1 MNRVIL
7 NDELNQIKSDLIN
20 SGFKVV
26 RNFLDNNTISELK
39 KIIEGKYNENIESKI
54 SYKGIPERD
63 SKDRMVYSLQN
74 LDKKFID
81 LISST
86 EIESILIPFLNDKY
100 YRFIPEEEP
109 NYILNYFNARSSG
122 NKLDLHI
129 DSHIPYVGEHIFMMQ
144 VVFLLEKSTIDNGC
158 TIVVPGSHNSGKYT
172 DRSIE
177 KVTSLEGEPG
187 DMIIWD
193 SRLWHG
199 TTENITSNTRWAIVS
214 TFSQWWIKQANDI
227 PKGLENNVFKT
238 LTDKQKQLLGFLS
251 LPPKDPTKRV
261 NTKCGYDFLKD
272 NVNDFE

>member
-158 TIVVPGSHNSGKYT
+158 TIVVTGSHNSGKYT

>member
-1 MNRVIL
+1 MNREIL
-7 NDELNQIKSDLIN
+7 NKEHLKIKKEIKNHGYSIV
-20 SGFKVV
+20 K
-26 RNFLDNNTISELK
+26 NFLKNDTIIELK
-39 KIIEGKYNENIESKI
+39 KIIEKKYNENIKNQI
-54 SYKGIPERD
+54 NYKGIPQRD
-63 SKDRMVYSLQN
+63 SNDRIVYCLQN
-74 LDKKFID
+74 LDKKFVD

-86 EIESILIPFLNDKY
+86 QIESILMPFLNDKY
-100 YRFIPEEEP
+100 YRFISEDEP

-172 DRSIE
+172 NRSIE
-177 KVTSLEGEPG
+177 KVTFLEGEPG

-199 TTENITSNTRWAIVS
+199 TTENITSNTRWAIIS
-214 TFSQWWIKQANDI
+214 TFSQWWVKQQNDI
-227 PKGLENNVFKT
+227 PKGLENHIYKT

-251 LPPKDPTKRV
+251 LPPKDPSERV

-272 NVNDFE
+272 NVNEF

>member
-1 MNRVIL
+1 MNRSL
-7 NDELNQIKSDLIN
+7 SNDELNQIKSDIIN
-20 SGFKVV
+20 SGFKIV

-39 KIIEGKYNENIESKI
+39 KIVEDKYNENIESQI

-74 LDKKFID
+74 LNKKFVD

-86 EIESILIPFLNDKY
+86 QIESILKPFLNDKY

-129 DSHIPYVGEHIFMMQ
+129 DSHIPYVGKHIFMMQ
-144 VVFLLEKSTIDNGC
+144 VVFLLEKSKIDNGC

-177 KVTSLEGEPG
+177 KVTFLEGEPG

-193 SRLWHG
+193 SRIWHG
-199 TTENITSNTRWAIVS
+199 TTENITSNTRWAIIS
-214 TFSQWWIKQANDI
+214 TFSQWWVKQANDI
-227 PKGLENNVFKT
+227 PKGLENHVYKS

-251 LPPKDPTKRV
+251 LPPKDPNERV
-261 NTKCGYDFLKD
+261 NTKCGYDYLKN
-272 NVNDFE
+272 NVNEF

>member
-1 MNRVIL
+1 MNRDIL
-7 NDELNQIKSDLIN
+7 NNEHSQINKEIIN
-20 SGFKVV
+20 YGYTIVK
-26 RNFLDNNTISELK
+26 NFLKNDTVVELK
-39 KIIEGKYNENIESKI
+39 KIIEKRYNENIESQI
-54 SYKGIPERD
+54 NYQGTPERD
-63 SKDRMVYSLQN
+63 SNDRIVYSLQN

-81 LISST
+81 LISSS
-86 EIESILIPFLNDKY
+86 EIESILKPFLNDKY

-122 NKLDLHI
+122 SKLDLHI
-129 DSHIPYVGEHIFMMQ
+129 DSHIPFVGENIFMIQ
-144 VVFLLEKSTIDNGC
+144 VIFLLEKSTIDNGC
-158 TIVVPGSHNSGKYT
+158 TVVVPGSHNSGKYT

-193 SRLWHG
+193 SRIWHG

-214 TFSQWWIKQANDI
+214 TFSQWWVKQANDI
-227 PKGLENNVFKT
+227 PRGLENYVFKT

-251 LPPKDPTKRV
+251 LPPKDPTERV
-261 NTKCGYDFLKD
+261 NTKCGYDFLKY

>member
-1 MNRVIL
+1 M
-7 NDELNQIKSDLIN
+7 
-20 SGFKVV
+20 
-26 RNFLDNNTISELK
+26 
-39 KIIEGKYNENIESKI
+39 
-54 SYKGIPERD
+54 
-63 SKDRMVYSLQN
+63 
-74 LDKKFID
+74 
-81 LISST
+81 
-86 EIESILIPFLNDKY
+86 PFLNDKY
-100 YRFIPEEEP
+100 YRFISEEEP

-129 DSHIPYVGEHIFMMQ
+129 DSHIPYIGEHIFMMQ

-158 TIVVPGSHNSGKYT
+158 TIVVPGSHNSGEYT

-177 KVTSLEGEPG
+177 KVTFLEGEPG

-227 PKGLENNVFKT
+227 PKGLENQVYKT

-251 LPPKDPTKRV
+251 LPPKEPTERV

-272 NVNDFE
+272 NVNEF

>member
-1 MNRVIL
+1 MNRSL
-7 NDELNQIKSDLIN
+7 SNDELNQIKSDIIN
-20 SGFKVV
+20 SGFKIV
-26 RNFLDNNTISELK
+26 RNFLDNNAISEFK
-39 KIIEGKYNENIESKI
+39 KIIEDKYNENIESQI

-74 LDKKFID
+74 LDKKFVD

-86 EIESILIPFLNDKY
+86 QIESILTHFLNDKY

-177 KVTSLEGEPG
+177 KVSYLEGEPG

-193 SRLWHG
+193 SRIWHG

-214 TFSQWWIKQANDI
+214 TFSQWWVKQANDI
-227 PKGLENNVFKT
+227 PKGFKESIYKT
-238 LTDKQKQLLGFLS
+238 LSDKQKQLMGFCS
-251 LPPKDPTKRV
+251 IPPEDPTERV
-261 NTKCGYDFLKD
+261 NTKCGYDFLKKK
-272 NVNDFE
+272 NNI